1 MKFIGLLFFVLFFT
15 ACNSVNDLVGKKYY
29 ALEVNINAMSIV
41 EYQMNFISL
50 HGVEMSQMVY
60 CNPME
65 CLTKE
70 NSPKMIGSSAI
81 KAYNY
86 EGNQLKIDGIPDLT
100 TITILPNGNL
110 KANTQ
115 ETMYTT
121 SVTELTDEEKKE
133 RVTDYLKG
141 SKPLGKIFAK
151 MLNNSAPKAL
161 IEKKSDGS
169 YKFN

>member
-1 MKFIGLLFFVLFFT
+1 MKFIVLLFLVLFFT
-15 ACNSVNDLVGKKYY
+15 ACNSDNDLVGKKYY
-29 ALEVNINAMSIV
+29 AVEVNIDAMSIT
-41 EYQMNFISL
+41 EYQMNFLSL
-50 HGVEMSQMVY
+50 HGVEMSQTIY
-60 CNPME
+60 CNSME

-70 NSPKMIGSSAI
+70 NAPQMMGSSEI
-81 KAYNY
+81 RAYTY
-86 EGNQLKIDGIPDLT
+86 KENQLKIEGIPMLT

-110 KANTQ
+110 KANTGQ
-115 ETMYTT
+115 IFYKT
-121 SVTELTDEEKKE
+121 SVTESTDEEKKE
-133 RVTDYLKG
+133 RVTNYLKG

>member
-1 MKFIGLLFFVLFFT
+1 MKFIVLLFLVLFFT
-15 ACNSVNDLVGKKYY
+15 ACNSESDLVGKKYY
-29 ALEVNINAMSIV
+29 VLEVKIDAMSIA
-41 EYQMNFISL
+41 EYQMNFINS
-50 HGVEMSQMVY
+50 HEVEMSQMIY
-60 CNPME
+60 CNSME

-70 NSPKMIGSSAI
+70 NSPKMLGATTI
-81 KAYNY
+81 KEYSF
-86 EGNQLKIDGIPDLT
+86 QDKHLKIDRIPDLKAVN
-100 TITILPNGNL
+100 ILPNGNI
-110 KANTQ
+110 KANTG

-121 SVTELTDEEKKE
+121 SITESTDEEKKE